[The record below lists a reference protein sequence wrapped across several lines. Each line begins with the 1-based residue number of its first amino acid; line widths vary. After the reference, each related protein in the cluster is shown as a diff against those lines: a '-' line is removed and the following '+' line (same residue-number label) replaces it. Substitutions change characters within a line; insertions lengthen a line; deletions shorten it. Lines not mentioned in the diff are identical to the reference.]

1 MQEFLWDLILI
12 LLLIQDSIFPNN
24 KLPETL
30 IGKDLVLMKDKL
42 NGSIEKDFIYIKNNP
57 LDIWLKLAIN
67 W

>member
-1 MQEFLWDLILI
+1 M
-12 LLLIQDSIFPNN
+12 LIQDSIFPNN

-67 W
+67 